1 PVGAVGRAP
10 AGAGGPDICL
20 LTLPPRRPDTVAGG
34 TTMSEDQHPQPRSPA
49 APTFGAADLL
59 LLGVAAI
66 WGLNT
71 PLIKLSLAD
80 LHPLAF
86 NSIRFALATLVS
98 WAMLLVSRLPRG
110 IQRRDILPL
119 AALGCLGHAFYQVL
133 FISGTARTSAANVA
147 VLLGALPVYV
157 ALLAAF
163 SRVERVT
170 ARTWVGIVLA
180 FGGILTVMGGG
191 GGGGSLTG
199 DLMIFLGNSATAVY
213 TLLSTRYLRRYPPLV
228 YSTWTMTLGT
238 PVLLLVSA
246 PALAAQDWSAVAPRA
261 WLAIVYSAV
270 FALGVGYAVWNLAL
284 QRIGSVRTVI
294 YNNVSPLL
302 GVLFST
308 LLPGG
313 PH

>member
-1 PVGAVGRAP
+1 
-10 AGAGGPDICL
+10 
-20 LTLPPRRPDTVAGG
+20 
-34 TTMSEDQHPQPRSPA
+34 MSEDQHPQPRSPA

-302 GVLFST
+302 GVLFSALLLGDPIGARYLLGT
-308 LLPGG
+308 LLVVGGVLLASLPGSAWRWLRV
-313 PH
+313 